1 MTIQI
6 RRARVADAAFLPAIE
21 TSAAELFRSDP
32 QLAWLADAEVAD
44 AQSQRDNI
52 RRHPV
57 WVALTADGTR
67 CAFLNAQICDRELH
81 VWEISVATGHQGQ
94 GIGKRLLQAAREFA
108 LEQQLTA
115 LTLSTFRELPWNE
128 PFYQRQGFVTLQP
141 AQLSSRLRQVLA
153 DETQHGL
160 PAARRCAMR
169 LTL

>member
-21 TSAAELFRSDP
+21 TSAAKLFRSDP

-44 AQSQRDNI
+44 AQSQRENI
-52 RRHPV
+52 QHHPV
-57 WVALTADGTR
+57 WVAVAVDGTR

-81 VWEISVATGHQGQ
+81 VWEISVASGHQGQ
-94 GIGKRLLQAAREFA
+94 GIGKRLLRAARQYA
-108 LEQQLTA
+108 GEQQLEA

-128 PFYQRQGFVTLQP
+128 PFYQRQGFVTLEP
-141 AQLSSRLRQVLA
+141 AQLGPRLRQVLA

-160 PAARRCAMR
+160 PAPRRCAMR